1 MFTGIVQGV
10 RTVTEIHPVGGI
22 TQVAVDLGDLSA
34 DLALG
39 GSVAFNGACV
49 TAAARHGDQVRVDL
63 IRETLELTNLG
74 ELRVG
79 SQVNVERSLRYGDEV
94 GGHVLSGHVAT
105 MVPVTEVEVAQGRRV
120 VTVVVPRQWMRYLML
135 KGFVALN
142 GASLTIARLDRE
154 RSTISVS
161 LIPET
166 LSLTTFAAVAVGD
179 RLNLEVDAQT
189 QAVVDTVRAM
199 LPELVGAYVVGDK
212 PPEYHS

>member
-1 MFTGIVQGV
+1 M
-10 RTVTEIHPVGGI
+10 
-22 TQVAVDLGDLSA
+22 
-34 DLALG
+34 
-39 GSVAFNGACV
+39 
-49 TAAARHGDQVRVDL
+49 RVDL

-79 SQVNVERSLRYGDEV
+79 SQVNVERSLRFGDEV

-166 LSLTTFAAVAVGD
+166 LSLTTFAAVAVGN